1 MQSKR
6 WYAVCRTPWSNG
18 ADVKRPSGVSQ
29 NPQARA
35 GRACKEIWY
44 RLPQP
49 VRGSRPDRNQPCL
62 VVVRAK
68 AVGDSPLQQRL
79 ADVHSHYD
87 TGRQLLREG
96 RAPQAAIRQLEYCV
110 LRDVLFAPAYERM
123 AEAYDLI
130 GLPGK
135 EEELRE
141 QARFA
146 HQKNWERKVEAE
158 LQSQSQRD
166 PVGADITPAGMR
178 FRSVV

>member
-1 MQSKR
+1 MVRRLPNSL
-6 WYAVCRTPWSNG
+6 
-18 ADVKRPSGVSQ
+18 VKRSRCETPKRCFTEPSSTRWTCVQGDMVPS
-29 NPQARA
+29 
-35 GRACKEIWY
+35 
-44 RLPQP
+44 PQP